1 MSVEYAQP
9 TTEVPLQ
16 YRALSTSAVVSL
28 VLGVSSVVIFFAA
41 LTSVSAAIVAGAI
54 PLAGLIVGVVAAKR
68 ISQDSDILTGR
79 PVALSGIAL
88 SLVSLVGG
96 LALAGYVYATEVPPG
111 YARIAFHELR
121 PSNDNLRGGLTVPPE
136 LMQYDGKKIFI
147 KGYMRPPSI
156 HNQNREFLLVRDNNE
171 CCFGKNEPAYYDRIQ
186 VILEGDLRADYSRG
200 MFKVGG
206 TLRIKP
212 GAASAGPEQAVFTLE
227 GDHLK

>member
-1 MSVEYAQP
+1 MSVEYAKP

-16 YRALSTSAVVSL
+16 YRAMSTSAVVSL
-28 VLGVSSVVIFFAA
+28 VLGVSSVVMIFAA
-41 LTSVSAAIVAGAI
+41 MGSVSATIAAGAI
-54 PLAGLIVGVVAAKR
+54 PLAGLIVGIIAAKK

-79 PVALSGIAL
+79 PLALGGIVL
-88 SLVSLVGG
+88 SLAFLVGG

-121 PSNDNLRGGLTVPPE
+121 PSDDHRRGGLSVPPE
-136 LMQYDGKKIFI
+136 LMEYDGQKIFI

-156 HNQNREFLLVRDNNE
+156 RNQNREFLLVRDNNE
-171 CCFGKNEPAYYDRIQ
+171 CCFGKSEPAYYDRIQ
-186 VILEGDLRADYSRG
+186 VILEGDLRADYSTGLFR
-200 MFKVGG
+200 VGG

-212 GAASAGPEQAVFTLE
+212 DAASAGPGQAVFTLE